1 VPFGNRSNIGSAWLG
16 WQPWRRRAE
25 MPSEQEEGSAIIA
38 SEDAAKGP
46 TGETI
51 ATARVPLGL
60 VLVLIAIACALALY
74 FWRG

>member
-1 VPFGNRSNIGSAWLG
+1 M
-16 WQPWRRRAE
+16 E
-25 MPSEQEEGSAIIA
+25 MPEQEEGSGIIA

-60 VLVLIAIACALALY
+60 VLVLIALACALGFY
-74 FWRG
+74 FWRS